1 MSEVDFSAQLKDA
14 GQQVRQS
21 SAHAID
27 LAQKVSLSHHQLVQ
41 DQASAHFDLLRS
53 SLDIRDFEGVK
64 SFWGEAARIGRE
76 GFERF
81 SQNTQELFAD
91 QVKLAEQFGRQTKEH
106 IETASKTSK
115 RR

>member
-21 SAHAID
+21 SAQVLD
-27 LAQKVSLSHHQLVQ
+27 VAQKASLAHQQLVQ
-41 DQASAHFDLLRS
+41 DQTAAHFDLFRA

-81 SQNTQELFAD
+81 AQNTQDLFAD
-91 QVKLAEQFGRQTKEH
+91 QVKLTEQWGRQTKEH
-106 IETASKTSK
+106 IEAATKTTK